1 MLGSVESQKLIA
13 HFKKTFVGKSYA
25 ARKKGPGNI
34 FHQEELHR
42 IFQSDLAQ
50 GKTLLEVGVGPLVWY
65 SFMSSNRFND
75 IVLSDLVEDNR
86 KELEKWLN
94 KCEDAIDWTYR
105 AEQVAALEGYSD
117 VKKGASE
124 IMERTRSS
132 IRKVVPCNVLEPG
145 VLPEEHKETFDVV
158 LSCNC
163 LESATADH
171 ESFRSVVNNV
181 GSLVKPGGLFLL
193 GGMSSVKSFFPKNI
207 GVNAEDLSEDLIK
220 GAVTNAGFQ
229 LKVYRTKNIEIAG
242 NPGAFS
248 FILAA
253 HPNNISDSVPST
265 EDMDTT
271 QADLTPMVA
280 TAATPALPS
289 KQPEITTINFIG
301 PPSFKVYF
309 KICKYKHSN
318 PPLENDMTFTSI
330 YNRTIVLQTY
340 RKCAVRPDDGA

>member
-1 MLGSVESQKLIA
+1 MLGSVASQTLIA
-13 HFKKTFVGKSYA
+13 TFKENFVGRSYA
-25 ARKKGPGNI
+25 SLKNGSGNT
-34 FHQEELHR
+34 FHQEELHH
-42 IFQSDLAQ
+42 IFQSDLAR
-50 GKTLLEVGVGPLVWY
+50 GKTLLEVGVGPIAWY
-65 SFMSSNRFND
+65 SFMSSNRYKD

-94 KCEDAIDWTYR
+94 KSEDAIDWTDR

-145 VLPEEHKETFDVV
+145 VLPEEHRETFDVV

-193 GGMSSVKSFFPKNI
+193 GGLGGLKSYFM
-207 GVNAEDLSEDLIK
+207 GNANFIMANVTEDVIK
-220 GAVTNAGFQ
+220 EAVTDAGFELKIYRSQNTQLAGNAG
-229 LKVYRTKNIEIAG
+229 
-242 NPGAFS
+242 AFA

-253 HPNNISDSVPST
+253 
-265 EDMDTT
+265 
-271 QADLTPMVA
+271 
-280 TAATPALPS
+280 
-289 KQPEITTINFIG
+289 
-301 PPSFKVYF
+301 
-309 KICKYKHSN
+309 
-318 PPLENDMTFTSI
+318 
-330 YNRTIVLQTY
+330 
-340 RKCAVRPDDGA
+340 RKP

>member
-253 HPNNISDSVPST
+253 
-265 EDMDTT
+265 
-271 QADLTPMVA
+271 
-280 TAATPALPS
+280 
-289 KQPEITTINFIG
+289 
-301 PPSFKVYF
+301 
-309 KICKYKHSN
+309 
-318 PPLENDMTFTSI
+318 
-330 YNRTIVLQTY
+330 
-340 RKCAVRPDDGA
+340 RKS

>member
-1 MLGSVESQKLIA
+1 MLGSVESQALIDT
-13 HFKKTFVGKSYA
+13 FKENFVGRTYA
-25 ARKKGPGNI
+25 ALKNGPGNS

-65 SFMSSNRFND
+65 SFMSSNRYKD

-94 KCEDAIDWTYR
+94 KSEDAIDWTYR

-145 VLPEEHKETFDVV
+145 VLPEEHRETFDVV

-163 LESATADH
+163 LEGATADH
-171 ESFRSVVNNV
+171 ESFRSVVKNV

-193 GGMSSVKSFFPKNI
+193 GGLGGLKSYFM
-207 GVNAEDLSEDLIK
+207 GNANFIMANVTEDVIK
-220 GAVTNAGFQ
+220 EAVTDAGFQ
-229 LKVYRTKNIEIAG
+229 LKLYRTKNTEIAG
-242 NPGAFS
+242 NAGAFA

-253 HPNNISDSVPST
+253 
-265 EDMDTT
+265 
-271 QADLTPMVA
+271 
-280 TAATPALPS
+280 
-289 KQPEITTINFIG
+289 
-301 PPSFKVYF
+301 
-309 KICKYKHSN
+309 
-318 PPLENDMTFTSI
+318 
-330 YNRTIVLQTY
+330 
-340 RKCAVRPDDGA
+340 RKP